1 MLRNIPNK
9 FTQASLLEEIDD
21 EGFSERYDFFY
32 LPMDVRN
39 KTNVGY
45 AFVNFVDP
53 ADMTRFCRHFE
64 GYQFKKHTSQKI
76 ATVST
81 AHVQGLE
88 RNIQQ
93 LARKAVTQFCDS
105 QYRPI
110 VLREGHRVDFEQ
122 VAQELAQRDA

>member
-9 FTQASLLEEIDD
+9 FTQASLLEEIDK
-21 EGFSERYDFFY
+21 EGFDNSYDFFY

-45 AFVNFVDP
+45 AFVNFVAS
-53 ADMTRFCRHFE
+53 ADMARFQRCFE
-64 GYQFKKHTSQKI
+64 GYQFKKHSSQKI
-76 ATVST
+76 ATVSP

-93 LARKAVTQFCDS
+93 LAKKAVTHFNDS

-110 VLREGHRVDFEQ
+110 VLRNGRRVDFE
-122 VAQELAQRDA
+122 DAAKEFM